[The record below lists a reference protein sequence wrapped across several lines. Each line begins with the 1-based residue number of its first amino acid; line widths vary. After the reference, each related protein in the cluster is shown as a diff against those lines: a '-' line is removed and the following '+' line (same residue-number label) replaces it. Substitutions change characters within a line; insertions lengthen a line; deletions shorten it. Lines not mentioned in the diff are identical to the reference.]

1 MAADLKDFFSAIG
14 KAKKEKVDE
23 VRSLVGEID
32 IDSMFSQVKVS
43 IEEDNKKK
51 EEQKKQIAALES
63 WLYTEVI
70 EDKEEEIVEESTP
83 IVIPH
88 EKIEEELIEEIEE
101 TIEEELIEEDEDE
114 DEVEEENTVNQAL
127 KILETIKSKEE
138 IRENVSDP
146 EIVKIRREL
155 EYLKNL
161 VNAQGGGGEVRLEF
175 LDDVDRDTT
184 KVDGKFLKYEA
195 SSGKWIG
202 VDGGSS
208 DLDSV
213 LEQGN
218 TSTIGINVGV
228 VTATG
233 LIVDPVGAGTTFTED
248 MVVVGNARVTDTL
261 SVGTATII
269 FDGST
274 DTLTVGT
281 GATISSAGEISASSY
296 VGSGAS
302 ITGVV
307 AEGLTGTPNIQVD
320 VITASSAIFTGNVSI
335 AGTLTYEDVT
345 NVDSI
350 GIVTARSGIEIGGP
364 VILNLN
370 TSTSTTTST
379 SQSAVDTFS
388 VTDYRSASYQVQITR
403 GTEYHV
409 TSLNIVHDGTDVY
422 VSEFGTINTGSV
434 LASFTAD
441 INSGSV
447 RILATPTTTAS
458 TVFKMYRNLIRA

>member
-51 EEQKKQIAALES
+51 EEQKKQVAALES
-63 WLYTEVI
+63 WLYKEVVV
-70 EDKEEEIVEESTP
+70 KEEEEEIIEESTP
-83 IVIPH
+83 IVVPH
-88 EKIEEELIEEIEE
+88 EEIEE
-101 TIEEELIEEDEDE
+101 EVV
-114 DEVEEENTVNQAL
+114 EVEDDNTVDQAL

-146 EIVKIRREL
+146 EIIKIRREL

-175 LDDVDRDTT
+175 LDDVDRDSI
-184 KVDGKFLKYEA
+184 KVDGKVLSYQA
-195 SSGKWIG
+195 STGKFIG
-202 VDGGSS
+202 VTNSGEGGGGGLSNVVS
-208 DLDSV
+208 DTTPQLGGNLDVNGKNINGTGGVNVTGVITATTFSGSAASLTSIPAGQLTGIISDDRLPSTITSDITGNV
-213 LEQGN
+213 TGN
-218 TSTIGINVGV
+218 TS
-228 VTATG
+228 
-233 LIVDPVGAGTTFTED
+233 
-248 MVVVGNARVTDTL
+248 
-261 SVGTATII
+261 GTA
-269 FDGST
+269 G
-274 DTLTVGT
+274 
-281 GATISSAGEISASSY
+281 
-296 VGSGAS
+296 
-302 ITGVV
+302 
-307 AEGLTGTPNIQVD
+307 GLTGSPSISVTN
-320 VITASSAIFTGNVSI
+320 ITASGNVSI

-345 NVDSI
+345 NIDSI
-350 GIVTARSGIEIGGP
+350 GIITARSGIEIGGP

-370 TSTSTTTST
+370 TSTSTTEST

-409 TSLNIVHDGTDVY
+409 TSLNIVHDGTNVY

-447 RILATPTTTAS
+447 RILATPTTTSS

>member
-51 EEQKKQIAALES
+51 EEQKKQVAALES
-63 WLYTEVI
+63 WLYKEVVV
-70 EDKEEEIVEESTP
+70 KEEEEEIIEESTP
-83 IVIPH
+83 IVVPH
-88 EKIEEELIEEIEE
+88 EEIEEEVEEEVEVVEEIEEIEE
-101 TIEEELIEEDEDE
+101 EVV
-114 DEVEEENTVNQAL
+114 EVEDDNTVDQAL

-146 EIVKIRREL
+146 EIIKIRREL

-175 LDDVDRDTT
+175 LDDVDRDSI
-184 KVDGKFLKYEA
+184 KVDGKVLSYQA
-195 SSGKWIG
+195 STGKFIG
-202 VDGGSS
+202 VTNSGEGGGGGLSNVVS
-208 DLDSV
+208 DTTPQLGGNLDVNGKNINGTGGVNVTGVITATTFSGSAASLTSIPAGQLTGIISDDRLPSTITSDITGNV
-213 LEQGN
+213 TGN
-218 TSTIGINVGV
+218 TS
-228 VTATG
+228 
-233 LIVDPVGAGTTFTED
+233 
-248 MVVVGNARVTDTL
+248 
-261 SVGTATII
+261 GTA
-269 FDGST
+269 G
-274 DTLTVGT
+274 
-281 GATISSAGEISASSY
+281 
-296 VGSGAS
+296 
-302 ITGVV
+302 
-307 AEGLTGTPNIQVD
+307 GLTGSPSISVTN
-320 VITASSAIFTGNVSI
+320 ITASGNVSI

-345 NVDSI
+345 NIDSI
-350 GIVTARSGIEIGGP
+350 GIITARSGIEIGGP

-370 TSTSTTTST
+370 TSTSTTEST

-409 TSLNIVHDGTDVY
+409 TSLNIVHDGTNVY

-447 RILATPTTTAS
+447 RILATPTTTSS

>member
-1 MAADLKDFFSAIG
+1 MTVDLKDFFSAIG
-14 KAKKEKVDE
+14 KAKKEKEDE

-63 WLYTEVI
+63 WLYTEVV
-70 EDKEEEIVEESTP
+70 EEKEEEEKIVEASVP
-83 IVIPH
+83 IVVPH
-88 EKIEEELIEEIEE
+88 EEVEEELIEDAE
-101 TIEEELIEEDEDE
+101 
-114 DEVEEENTVNQAL
+114 EVEEENLVEDEDTVDHAL

-146 EIVKIRREL
+146 EIVKIRGEL

-218 TSTIGINVGV
+218 TSTKGINVGV

-233 LIVDPVGAGTTFTED
+233 LIVDPVGSGTTFTED

-261 SVGTATII
+261 SVGTATIV

-281 GATISSAGEISASSY
+281 GATISSAGEISASTY

-302 ITGVV
+302 ITGVI
-307 AEGLTGTPNIQVD
+307 AEGLSGTPDIQVD
-320 VITASSAIFTGNVSI
+320 VITASSATFTGNVSI

-409 TSLNIVHDGTDVY
+409 TSLNIVHDGTNVY